1 MLFRSF
7 LLGHH
12 KQSCLDLLP
21 SPTIFFI
28 FFWVLIIFG
37 DVVVGWWVLLLGVVR
52 VGVTLRSSSLPTPF
66 LRTFWRGSVCL
77 ADVKEQL
84 PETKS

>member
-1 MLFRSF
+1 M
-7 LLGHH
+7 
-12 KQSCLDLLP
+12 
-21 SPTIFFI
+21 
-28 FFWVLIIFG
+28 
-37 DVVVGWWVLLLGVVR
+37 GWWVLLLGVVR
-52 VGVTLRSSSLPTPF
+52 VCVTLRSSSLPTPF